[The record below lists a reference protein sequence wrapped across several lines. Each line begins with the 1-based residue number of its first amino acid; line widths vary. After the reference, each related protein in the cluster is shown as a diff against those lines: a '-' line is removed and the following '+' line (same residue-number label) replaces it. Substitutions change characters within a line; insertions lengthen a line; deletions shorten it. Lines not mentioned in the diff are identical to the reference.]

1 LKFNPQ
7 AQWQPHPTEDIIELT
22 RAMLPHEQD
31 AANSAQAIKDE
42 RTAYRKLM
50 MERSKHSV
58 TTKSDLKLPAPELN
72 LFKHLLR

>member
-7 AQWQPHPTEDIIELT
+7 AQWQPHPSEDIMELT

-42 RTAYRKLM
+42 RTASIKLM
-50 MERSKHSV
+50 KERNKDAV
-58 TTKSDLKLPAPELN
+58 TTKFDLKLPAPQLN
-72 LFKHLLR
+72 LFRHLLR